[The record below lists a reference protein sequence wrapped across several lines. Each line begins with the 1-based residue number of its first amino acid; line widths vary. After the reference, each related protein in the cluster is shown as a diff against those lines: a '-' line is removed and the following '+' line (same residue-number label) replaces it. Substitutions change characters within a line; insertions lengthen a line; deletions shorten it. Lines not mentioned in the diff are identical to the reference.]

1 MPPAFIIEPASAPLP
16 ICNWPAVTV
25 VAPVYVLLP
34 AKITVPVPV
43 LLSVVPVPAITPLTV
58 SVPAT
63 FILIAP
69 LVLALMDVILEE
81 VVGPVVLTFT
91 LPPTPPAPAAVLNAV
106 DSTLLALKVMLA
118 ATPPAPAPVLAPVLV
133 VIACV
138 YNVSAPV
145 IDTTPALPPA

>member
-58 SVPAT
+58 SVSAT
-63 FILIAP
+63 FMFIAP
-69 LVLALMDVILEE
+69 LVLALMDAMLE
-81 VVGPVVLTFT
+81 VVAPVVVIFT